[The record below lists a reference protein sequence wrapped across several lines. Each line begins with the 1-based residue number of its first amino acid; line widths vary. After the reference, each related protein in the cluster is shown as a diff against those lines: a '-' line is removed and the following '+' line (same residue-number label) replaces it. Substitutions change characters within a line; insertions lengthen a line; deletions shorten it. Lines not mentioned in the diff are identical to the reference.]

1 MKLIDSVID
10 INPDLS
16 LLNIQND
23 SKFVF
28 FDIETTG
35 FVATQTSLYLIG
47 CVFKE
52 NNTWRFRQW
61 FLESH
66 NEEPEVLREF
76 SEFLTDFDTIIHFNG
91 ATFDIPYMNKKYAR
105 YKQPSPFDMLESID
119 IYKLISPCKK
129 FLSIDSLKQK
139 ACEEFLGLYREDP
152 FSGGELI
159 EIYRAY
165 TETFD
170 GKLLEVLLLHNHE
183 DLTGML
189 SILPM
194 LAYTRFFDAK
204 PEFINSS
211 THNYITSD
219 SKEDTELFLEFKLPF
234 CIPVAFK
241 HDIGNDILL
250 SVSSD
255 CIKLRIPVHSG
266 ELKFFYPNYKEYF
279 YLPMEDCAIHKSVAQ
294 FVDKEFRQKATA
306 CNCYSKKAGKF
317 IPINAKYTKD
327 FSAFPV
333 FKDSYNSAT
342 AYLELPEN
350 SVNEEFFN
358 IYYNLIIKC
367 FN

>member
-1 MKLIDSVID
+1 MKKIETTLN

-16 LLNIQND
+16 LLNID
-23 SKFVF
+23 STDRFVF

-35 FVATQTSLYLIG
+35 FVALQTSLYLIG
-47 CVFKE
+47 CIYKQDGLWKFC
-52 NNTWRFRQW
+52 QW

-66 NEEPEVLREF
+66 NEEPEALQDF
-76 SEFLTDFDTIIHFNG
+76 SEFLEAFDTVIHFNG

-105 YKQPSPFDMLESID
+105 YRKPSPFDSLESID

-129 FLSIDSLKQK
+129 FLPIDSLKQK
-139 ACEEFLGLYREDP
+139 SCEEFLSLYREDP

-159 EIYRAY
+159 EIYKAY

-170 GKLLEVLLLHNHE
+170 KKLLEVLLLHNHE

-194 LAYTRFFDAK
+194 LAYTRLTDTT
-204 PEFINSS
+204 PEFISSSLHCYVTTNSEEAS
-211 THNYITSD
+211 
-219 SKEDTELFLEFKLPF
+219 ELFLRFKLPF
-234 CIPVAFK
+234 SIPVDFK
-241 HDIGNDILL
+241 HNLGNDIVF
-250 SVSSD
+250 SASSD
-255 CIKLRIPVHSG
+255 CIMFRIPVYSG
-266 ELKFFYPNYKEYF
+266 ELKYFYPNYKEYF

-306 CNCYSKKAGKF
+306 CNCYSKKSGTF

-333 FKDSYNSAT
+333 FKEAYDAAT
-342 AYLELPEN
+342 AYLELPEDTDN
-350 SVNEEFFN
+350 PDFFTS
-358 IYYNLIIKC
+358 YYNLLIKS
-367 FN
+367 F

>member
-1 MKLIDSVID
+1 MKLIDSVIEV
-10 INPDLS
+10 NPDLS
-16 LLNIQND
+16 LLNIKND
-23 SKFVF
+23 NNFVF

-47 CVFKE
+47 CIFKG

-66 NEEPEVLREF
+66 NEEPEVLRDF
-76 SEFLTDFDTIIHFNG
+76 SEFLADFNTIIHFNG

-105 YKQPSPFDMLESID
+105 YKQSSPFDMLESID

-129 FLSIDSLKQK
+129 FLPINSLKQK

-159 EIYRAY
+159 EIYKAY

-170 GKLLEVLLLHNHE
+170 NKLLEVLLLHNHE

-194 LAYTRFFDAK
+194 LAYTRLSDAK
-204 PEFINSS
+204 PDFVCSTVHEYTTAGNETSS
-211 THNYITSD
+211 
-219 SKEDTELFLEFKLPF
+219 ELFLEFTYPF
-234 CIPVAFK
+234 SIPVDFK
-241 HDIGNDILL
+241 HSAENNILL
-250 SVSSD
+250 SFEGNCLKIRVP
-255 CIKLRIPVHSG
+255 IYSG
-266 ELKFFYPNYKEYF
+266 ELNFFYPNYKDYF
-279 YLPMEDCAIHKSVAQ
+279 YLPLEDCAIHKSVAQ
-294 FVDKEFRQKATA
+294 FVDKDFRQKATA
-306 CNCYSKKAGKF
+306 ANCYSKKVSNF

-333 FKDSYNSAT
+333 FKDSYDSAT

-350 SVNEEFFN
+350 TVNEEFFN
-358 IYYNLIIKC
+358 IYYNLIIKIL
-367 FN
+367 